1 MFLAVTTLHDGGF
14 KVHRTLLSVNF
25 TSCPIQIVGWCLHSG
40 ERHFHS
46 FTPTASGILALPKQL
61 HSVAALGLRELVR
74 NQSIDF

>member
-25 TSCPIQIVGWCLHSG
+25 TSCPIQIAGWHAYTSG

-61 HSVAALGLRELVR
+61 HSVAALGLQGASQKPEH
-74 NQSIDF
+74 